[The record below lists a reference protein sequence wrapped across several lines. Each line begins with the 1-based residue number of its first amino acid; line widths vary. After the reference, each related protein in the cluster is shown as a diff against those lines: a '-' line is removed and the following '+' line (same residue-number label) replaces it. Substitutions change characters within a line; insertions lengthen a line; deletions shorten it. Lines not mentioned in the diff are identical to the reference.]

1 MLMLLLLFLWSR
13 KMYLEP
19 DEGYSVR
26 EPEQVSM
33 ALQVGKEQ
41 SGEGC
46 DYWPCWLIVMRK
58 ERVDL
63 SAPTLSATIQSSL
76 QRYVFVHVP
85 VHGLNV
91 WDKNPA
97 SAYLY

>member
-1 MLMLLLLFLWSR
+1 MLLCLLLFLWSK

-19 DEGYSVR
+19 DEGCSVR

-33 ALQVGKEQ
+33 ALQAGKEQ
-41 SGEGC
+41 SKEGC

-76 QRYVFVHVP
+76 QRYASVHVP
-85 VHGLNV
+85 VHGLERV
-91 WDKNPA
+91 V
-97 SAYLY
+97 